1 MWGHSEKSS
10 SWKRSF
16 PRAWPCWL
24 LDLDFQPPELW
35 EVNFHWLW
43 ANIPSTLLKIF
54 CHCDAPTELPKTKS
68 GTKEVLGSE
77 YEEGSECNFDATLK
91 EVTPMH
97 KYMFLLVSI
106 TKFTS
111 LIYMYINMLSLLEG
125 EYFQGRYCDIY
136 LLAPLLSSCLALNK
150 CLLDR
155 SKLWAVLFWSILF

>member
-1 MWGHSEKSS
+1 MGPWSDKVSFLIRRDIRELLLSLSPALLLDAK
-10 SWKRSF
+10 KRSCEH
-16 PRAWPCWL
+16 PVRQWLSVSRKKSLTSTWPCWL

-97 KYMFLLVSI
+97 KYMFWLVSI
-106 TKFTS
+106 IKLIS
-111 LIYMYINMLSLLEG
+111 LIYMYINVLSLLEA
-125 EYFQGRYCDIY
+125 EYF
-136 LLAPLLSSCLALNK
+136 
-150 CLLDR
+150 
-155 SKLWAVLFWSILF
+155 